1 MRKYACLVS
10 LLYLLGCSVFS
21 GFSDSNQLYE
31 IRMMSGN
38 SLYSKS
44 KPKLDSDGFYRFDD
58 VNNQNYVIQQRLV
71 LFINPVKVKK

>member
-10 LLYLLGCSVFS
+10 LLCLFGCS
-21 GFSDSNQLYE
+21 GFSNSNQLYE